1 MESLLFTPAKIG
13 PIEIKN
19 RVIRASAYEGMCD
32 GHVPTQQLK
41 DYHTAVARG
50 GVGMTSV
57 AYASINKSGLSFHRM
72 KFMDMV
78 MEEVMKA
85 AGDDIAVL
93 VKTNTRDG
101 FKGGLEVE
109 DCIKV
114 AKRLEQ
120 DGAHCLV
127 LSGGFVSRAP
137 MYVMRGAMPI
147 SVLTGYMPWRL
158 WWLKMG
164 VNLFGKMMI
173 KDEPFKEAFFF
184 DDSIRFRRELKMP
197 LAFVGGV
204 NSMATINRVLDAG
217 FEFVEMARPLVYD
230 TDFVNKLRDGVCT
243 ESGCRHANY
252 CVARIWNYDMQCHEN
267 CKLSPRMKR
276 EVERNIKKYYHN
288 G

>member
-1 MESLLFTPAKIG
+1 M
-13 PIEIKN
+13 
-19 RVIRASAYEGMCD
+19 
-32 GHVPTQQLK
+32 
-41 DYHTAVARG
+41 
-50 GVGMTSV
+50 
-57 AYASINKSGLSFHRM
+57 
-72 KFMDMV
+72 
-78 MEEVMKA
+78 
-85 AGDDIAVL
+85 
-93 VKTNTRDG
+93 
-101 FKGGLEVE
+101 E

-120 DGAHCLV
+120 DGAQCLV

-158 WWLKMG
+158 WWLKLG
-164 VNLFGKMMI
+164 VNLFGKIMV

-252 CVARIWNYDMQCHEN
+252 CVARAPRRSLHRERLPSRQLLRGPHLELRHAVPRELQA
-267 CKLSPRMKR
+267 LSPHEARGGA
-276 EVERNIKKYYHN
+276 EH
-288 G
+288 